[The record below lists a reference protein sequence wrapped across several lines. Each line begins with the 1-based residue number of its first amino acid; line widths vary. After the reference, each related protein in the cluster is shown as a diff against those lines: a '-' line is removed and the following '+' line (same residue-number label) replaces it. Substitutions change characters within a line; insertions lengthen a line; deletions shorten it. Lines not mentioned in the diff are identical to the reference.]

1 MSQLCTE
8 VKGDLNVTNKNLEW
22 VSNDRAIIRF
32 PDMDDVNV
40 KKDKLIVLIYKWLED

>member
-1 MSQLCTE
+1 MEYLEE
-8 VKGDLNVTNKNLEW
+8 VENYLEW

>member
-1 MSQLCTE
+1 ME
-8 VKGDLNVTNKNLEW
+8 YLEEIENYLKW